1 MRSPPPNNNLVHNT
15 LSHVGQHRPLSLHP
29 SLRVE
34 LDSIR
39 PPPSCHILLA
49 IMSSLKWKVSLL
61 MACIVSTGSLAFH
74 HPNPRCQLR
83 NLSRQCGISR
93 RRRINTTTAMN
104 SNIATEADAIIPKR
118 DGKNPSGACYYRRI
132 DGSWKPR
139 KELNKLFIG
148 ERLFA
153 TRFPER

>member
-1 MRSPPPNNNLVHNT
+1 VSRSIPFGH
-15 LSHVGQHRPLSLHP
+15 H
-29 SLRVE
+29 
-34 LDSIR
+34 
-39 PPPSCHILLA
+39 LLA
-49 IMSSLKWKVSLL
+49 ISYFTVMTSSKWKVSLL

-74 HPNPRCQLR
+74 HPDPRCQMR
-83 NLSRQCGISR
+83 NLSRHCGFSR
-93 RRRINTTTAMN
+93 RRRINITTA
-104 SNIATEADAIIPKR
+104 NIAAEADAIVPKR

-153 TRFPER
+153 TRLPER